1 MPSVYMVIINRIV
14 FEPTR

>member
-1 MPSVYMVIINRIV
+1 MPSVYVVIINRIV